1 MLRPCFNLS
10 CTKWLSPSK
19 FPIYWFNALS
29 STKLSKLNWFFFVF
43 QIWVNQGFQKHFI
56 TKLLDDNKWKFQD
69 GFINPVEASSALSN
83 VTTVI

>member
-1 MLRPCFNLS
+1 MPFLQPNS
-10 CTKWLSPSK
+10 Q
-19 FPIYWFNALS
+19 
-29 STKLSKLNWFFFVF
+29 NWIDFFFVF